1 MSRYCKYRK
10 QKGGAVPIKFSPPR
24 IQHGSAEQAMQA
36 QQQQQK
42 IADQQQMQKNA
53 LLAGGAVVVPQMTQG
68 GAEGNTAIKGSL
80 KMDLQAK
87 ADQEFDS
94 PPPLK
99 GGRRRRRK
107 KN

>member
-1 MSRYCKYRK
+1 
-10 QKGGAVPIKFSPPR
+10 
-24 IQHGSAEQAMQA
+24 
-36 QQQQQK
+36 
-42 IADQQQMQKNA
+42 
-53 LLAGGAVVVPQMTQG
+53 MTQG

-87 ADQEFDS
+87 ESKFDT

-107 KN
+107 KTRRKEKVRKVDYQKYA